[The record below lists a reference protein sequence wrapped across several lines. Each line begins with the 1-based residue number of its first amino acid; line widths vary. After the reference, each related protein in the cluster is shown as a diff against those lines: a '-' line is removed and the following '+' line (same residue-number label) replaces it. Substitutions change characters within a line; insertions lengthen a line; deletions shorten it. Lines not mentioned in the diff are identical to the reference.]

1 MSFSNNVVRVL
12 IKLVRVVAE
21 QQLTNVLFT
30 NVAEYNL
37 LLLSSYLYIAEV
49 AWTNKGGNSLCHN
62 LAVYKKWYLITLRD
76 PWFLPNLLSQ
86 GGHFAFWVENHRDFT
101 WLVTPTSRE
110 SKIIFALNPLNV
122 VVIRCDSP
130 QFAVIAVTTMTRQFM
145 HRNRIVSITLY
156 MYITLLMF
164 TIIR

>member
-21 QQLTNVLFT
+21 QQLTNVLFA

-62 LAVYKKWYLITLRD
+62 LAVYKKWYLIFSLNMGLDNVWKRFSD
-76 PWFLPNLLSQ
+76 
-86 GGHFAFWVENHRDFT
+86 WV
-101 WLVTPTSRE
+101 
-110 SKIIFALNPLNV
+110 K
-122 VVIRCDSP
+122 
-130 QFAVIAVTTMTRQFM
+130 
-145 HRNRIVSITLY
+145 
-156 MYITLLMF
+156 
-164 TIIR
+164 